1 MHKKRI
7 ILMYISEVSGHRH
20 AAIAIEKAIKVLDP
34 QAEVLGINA
43 FNYTNPIS
51 EKIINRLYMSVIK
64 SAPQIWNY
72 LYDNPKV
79 IKRLERI
86 KKAIHKFNSPKLK
99 NLFDKFKPDVVACTQ
114 AFPCGMCA
122 DYKAAYKSDMPL
134 VAVLTDYVPHSYW
147 LYDEV
152 DYYIT
157 PAEDVSERLAK
168 KGVEPAKIKAFGIP
182 FEPKFNENLDR
193 ARVMNRLKLDPDLP
207 VILIMGGGQG
217 LGPIK
222 TIVKTLEKVKSGI
235 QEIIVCG
242 TNKKLHNSLK
252 RKIRKYKKK
261 ILLYGF
267 ADNIDELMAV
277 SDLIIS
283 KPGGVTTAEVLSK
296 NLPMVIVKP
305 IPGQEENNTA
315 YLTERGAAMK
325 VDEPRKIHRVIEDL
339 LADPAKL
346 RRISLAQGLVS
357 KPHASLDIAKLLLQ
371 I

>member
-1 MHKKRI
+1 
-7 ILMYISEVSGHRH
+7 MYISDVSGHRH

-34 QAEVLGINA
+34 HVEVLGINA

-79 IKRLERI
+79 VKRLESI
-86 KKAIHKFNSPKLK
+86 KKTIHKFNSPKLK
-99 NLFDKFKPDVVACTQ
+99 NLFDEFKPDVVACTQ

-157 PAEDVSERLAK
+157 PAEDVSARLAK
-168 KGVEPAKIKAFGIP
+168 KGIPAGKIKALGIP
-182 FEPKFNENLDR
+182 FEPKFNQ
-193 ARVMNRLKLDPDLP
+193 RVDKKRIMHRLKLDPRLRT
-207 VILIMGGGQG
+207 ILIMGGGQG

-222 TIVKTLEKVKSGI
+222 TIIRTLEKVVDDI

-242 TNKKLHNSLK
+242 TNKKLYNSLK

-267 ADNIDELMAV
+267 VENIEELMSV

-296 NLPMVIVKP
+296 NLPMIIVKP

-315 YLTERGAAMK
+315 YLTQKGAAIK
-325 VDEPRKIHRVIEDL
+325 VENPRRINRVVEGL
-339 LADPAKL
+339 LADADQL
-346 RRISLAQGLVS
+346 RHISEAQRRVS
-357 KPHASLDIAKLLLQ
+357 KPNASLDIAKLLLQ